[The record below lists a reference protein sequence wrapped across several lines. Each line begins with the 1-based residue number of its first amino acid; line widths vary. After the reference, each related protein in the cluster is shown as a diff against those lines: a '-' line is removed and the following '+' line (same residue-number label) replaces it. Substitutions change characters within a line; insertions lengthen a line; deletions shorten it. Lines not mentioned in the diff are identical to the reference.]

1 MLLKE
6 KQLWANGKAMQVL
19 YMFIITTG
27 VLHKKKMQK
36 IEKKLFGFIFKY
48 QHGVFFQAGTG
59 K

>member
-6 KQLWANGKAMQVL
+6 KQLFSNGKAMQLL

-27 VLHKKKMQK
+27 VLNKKKMQK
-36 IEKKLFGFIFKY
+36 IEKKLFGLIFKN
-48 QHGVFFQAGTG
+48 QNCVFFQAGTG

>member
-6 KQLWANGKAMQVL
+6 KQLCANGKAMQVL

-27 VLHKKKMQK
+27 VLNKKKIQK